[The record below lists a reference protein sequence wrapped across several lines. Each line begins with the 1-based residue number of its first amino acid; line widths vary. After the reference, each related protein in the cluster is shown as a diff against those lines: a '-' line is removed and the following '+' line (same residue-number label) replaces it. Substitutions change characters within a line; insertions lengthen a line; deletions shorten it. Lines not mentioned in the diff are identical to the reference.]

1 MQNASKDKELPGRCQ
16 KHAASRPGG
25 HDFQQRNVSTGQG
38 THNQNEYIPKQVF
51 AAGWNARREP
61 FPRPALRL
69 TKTHTNQRIARTQG
83 KKGSAFLVLT
93 EKVLF
98 LPRSFL

>member
-38 THNQNEYIPKQVF
+38 THNQNEYIPKQV
-51 AAGWNARREP
+51 W
-61 FPRPALRL
+61 
-69 TKTHTNQRIARTQG
+69 
-83 KKGSAFLVLT
+83 T
-93 EKVLF
+93 ELIPEQISY
-98 LPRSFL
+98 LNI